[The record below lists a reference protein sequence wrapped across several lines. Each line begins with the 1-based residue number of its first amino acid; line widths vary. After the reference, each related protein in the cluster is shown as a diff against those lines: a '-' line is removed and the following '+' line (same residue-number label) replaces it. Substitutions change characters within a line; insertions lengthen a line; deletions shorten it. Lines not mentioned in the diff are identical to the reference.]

1 MFAQS
6 NVKKYY
12 IDRIVMK
19 IEYVDNTSVNAIA
32 VTVDNDKSALG
43 RWGIITFVGIHCIYI
58 GE

>member
-1 MFAQS
+1 
-6 NVKKYY
+6 
-12 IDRIVMK
+12 MK